1 MKKDNLKIDKITLTS
16 RLIVGTGKYKNF
28 KETAEAVKAS
38 GAAMVTVAVRRVNIL
53 DRNKPV
59 LMDYL
64 NPKKIVDLPNTAG
77 CFNSEDALRTLRLAR
92 EMGGWKLVKLEVL
105 GDKKTLYPNM
115 IETLKSTKILVK
127 EGFKVM
133 VYCSDDPIIAKKLE
147 ELGASAIMPLAS
159 PIGSGRGIRNKLNLS
174 IILNNSKV
182 PVIVD
187 AGIGTASDAA
197 IAMELGCDGVL
208 INTAIAKAKNPILMA
223 ESMKHAVLAGRKALV
238 IGYGDVGKG
247 SAQSLKQEGMVVR
260 VTEIDPICAMQA
272 CMDGYEVV
280 SPYVDGVNNDS
291 EESMNLALL
300 EDTDLIVT
308 TTGNYKV
315 CDKHML
321 KAVKNGAVIC
331 NIGHFD
337 TEIDTQYMRDEWCWE
352 EVKPQVHKIFRD
364 TKAGDKPNLDSDDYI
379 ILLSEGRLVNLGNA
393 TGHPSRIMDGSFANQ
408 VLAQMY
414 LFEKKFAQIN
424 DEDKKQEL
432 IKVEVLPKKLD
443 EEVAAYMVEG
453 FGGVMTKLSSDQAE
467 YINVPEEGPF
477 KSDIYK
483 Y

>member
-1 MKKDNLKIDKITLTS
+1 MKKDNLKIDKISLDS

-38 GAAMVTVAVRRVNIL
+38 GAGMVTVAVRRVNIL

-64 NPKKIVDLPNTAG
+64 NPKKIVYLPNTAG

-223 ESMKHAVLAGRKALV
+223 ESMKHAVLAGRKSFLSGRIKA
-238 IGYGDVGKG
+238 INYGKA
-247 SAQSLKQEGMVVR
+247 SSPTEG
-260 VTEIDPICAMQA
+260 
-272 CMDGYEVV
+272 
-280 SPYVDGVNNDS
+280 
-291 EESMNLALL
+291 
-300 EDTDLIVT
+300 LI
-308 TTGNYKV
+308 
-315 CDKHML
+315 
-321 KAVKNGAVIC
+321 
-331 NIGHFD
+331 
-337 TEIDTQYMRDEWCWE
+337 
-352 EVKPQVHKIFRD
+352 
-364 TKAGDKPNLDSDDYI
+364 
-379 ILLSEGRLVNLGNA
+379 
-393 TGHPSRIMDGSFANQ
+393 
-408 VLAQMY
+408 
-414 LFEKKFAQIN
+414 
-424 DEDKKQEL
+424 
-432 IKVEVLPKKLD
+432 
-443 EEVAAYMVEG
+443 
-453 FGGVMTKLSSDQAE
+453 
-467 YINVPEEGPF
+467 
-477 KSDIYK
+477 
-483 Y
+483 